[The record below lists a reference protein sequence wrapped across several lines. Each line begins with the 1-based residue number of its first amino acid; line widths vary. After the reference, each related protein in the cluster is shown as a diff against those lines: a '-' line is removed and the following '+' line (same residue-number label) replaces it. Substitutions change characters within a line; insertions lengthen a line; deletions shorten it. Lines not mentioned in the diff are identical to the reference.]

1 MKAGTRAAHGWL
13 LPLHLAFGEV
23 RSHAMRSTVT
33 AAAIFLGV
41 ATLLVLTSLSRGM
54 QEQNQEMYLR
64 MGGAQILQ
72 VTAAKSLDAFQ
83 DASFARSRGLRLSDV
98 DALQDRLPAFDAWV
112 PQIDLERGSI
122 TLRGKRMMA
131 HGAASTWD
139 YFDVMGIEIDTAV
152 DFSRSRWESGEAL
165 AVVGADVLDRMGG
178 RMSGLGKELLVNGR
192 SVRVAAVFKSSGRM
206 DFRNRDVAV
215 PLMWYDRT
223 MGESDP
229 VLGSLRGRVAN
240 LDDVPRATTDLKN
253 ELVALHRGVS
263 DVDVSDNSDLLE
275 NSRKTINT
283 MKILTWLIAAV
294 SLLSGGIGILNVQL
308 SSLAARI
315 RDLGTSRALGAPSSL
330 VFRQVLL
337 ESLIVA
343 ASGGIAGTIVGLAP
357 GLIPSGVLPWNL
369 SLSALDLLVAALL
382 AFGVGMASGILPAL
396 RARNLDPVEAMRA

>member
-1 MKAGTRAAHGWL
+1 MEDARVAHGWL
-13 LPLHLAFGEV
+13 LPLHLALDEV

-33 AAAIFLGV
+33 AAAVFMGV

-98 DALQDRLPAFDAWV
+98 DALRDRLAAFDAWV
-112 PQIDLERGSI
+112 PEIDLDRGAI

-131 HGAASTWD
+131 HGTASTWER
-139 YFDVMGIEIDTAV
+139 FDVLGIEIDTAV
-152 DFSRSRWESGEAL
+152 DFSESRWESGEAL
-165 AVVGADVLDRMGG
+165 AVVGINVLERMGG
-178 RMSGLGKELLVNGR
+178 RAGGLGKEILINGR
-192 SVRVAAVFKSSGRM
+192 SVRVAAVFKSSGKM
-206 DFRNRDVAV
+206 DWRNRDVAI
-215 PLMWYDRT
+215 PITWYNRI

-229 VLGSLRGRVAN
+229 VLGTLRARVAN
-240 LDDVPRATTDLKN
+240 IDEVQHATTDLKN
-253 ELVALHRGVS
+253 ELVALHRGVA

-275 NSRKTINT
+275 NSQKTIKT
-283 MKILTWLIAAV
+283 MAVLTWLIAAV

-315 RDLGTSRALGAPSSL
+315 RELGTSRALGAPARL

-337 ESLIVA
+337 ESILVA
-343 ASGGIAGTIVGLAP
+343 AGGGIAGTVVGLAP
-357 GLIPSGVLPWNL
+357 GMIPSGVLPWNL
-369 SLSALDLLVAALL
+369 SLAWTDLAVATAL
-382 AFGVGMASGILPAL
+382 AFGVGVASGIVPAM
-396 RARNLDPVEAMRA
+396 RAKRLDPVEAMRA